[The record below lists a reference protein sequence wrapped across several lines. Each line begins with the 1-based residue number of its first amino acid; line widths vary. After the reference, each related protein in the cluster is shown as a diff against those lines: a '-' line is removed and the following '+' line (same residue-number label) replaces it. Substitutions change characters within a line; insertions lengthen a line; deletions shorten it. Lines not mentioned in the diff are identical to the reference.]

1 MAPRRPRRGAPPYY
15 PGPSWGAPTPPGFR
29 EDDWN
34 EEEEIDPKA
43 YYACID
49 QVWDQYTLGN
59 WLTRKLKPSSTHINA
74 NGRLIFKACNRVYGV
89 FGPSTDDHTWID
101 FKSQALIN
109 FLRSVGSKP
118 ILVASHSR
126 MQSTR
131 SEESLKGADGLVQ
144 SQPGI
149 DARDLFLRLP
159 RLKELAVEPTIK
171 DEPVPAPTPAKPEVP
186 EVATTSALKL
196 ENLPAPTLAPA
207 PGPKSAVEPNAAR
220 VSIEG
225 AESDTDGSADEFPP
239 PALVTEIPPVPTE
252 PPLPAPEQLYFL
264 VKFVEEHFRDT
275 VEELE
280 RLKEDGYMSF
290 KLLWTLCAPG
300 SVVEVEDDATEYPTG
315 VRVES
320 WGYGNDGK
328 AFNMQGVKYV
338 WNGKVFKQNH
348 VSVDVKNFKGLMKV
362 SQLPIKVLS
371 DQVRR
376 QLIDR
381 GKLYEKFAG
390 VHHLRYN
397 AFITVKT
404 QQGYTRRPAK
414 GRVMVDAAGFYRFN
428 ANAAGGPNGM
438 YIFSLA
444 PTIQALTDVDYRGAY
459 AYPPPLPMHQYTP
472 PPVRNRLNVEEYQPT
487 DPLPDDILCL
497 TPPAHYGWSFTAKL
511 WGLILVENLEEIVF
525 DEMAFDQL
533 VLKKEYKKM
542 IKALLVLK
550 KEYKK
555 MIKALVETHAGQ
567 GDGLAK
573 DLVAGKGGG
582 MVMVLHGKP
591 GTGKMTAAWKAVV
604 LIDEADVF
612 LEARNTHDLMRNSLV
627 SVFLRLLEYH
637 TGVLILTTNRIRSF
651 DKAFVSRFSI
661 ALHYPDL
668 DQNSRLLIW
677 KEFLTRAEVEVGQP
691 KDTKPSRPL
700 YIAYSDLLTLA
711 KKSFNGRVIKQLVRG
726 AQALAI
732 AEKELLELSHIITVL
747 GITEQF
753 EADWKELE
761 FTDDIKGAGANQDA
775 SMYS

>member
-1 MAPRRPRRGAPPYY
+1 MPRTVQTARRGRGRGARYRYPDYDAP
-15 PGPSWGAPTPPGFR
+15 GVWK
-29 EDDWN
+29 DDEWDD
-34 EEEEIDPKA
+34 EEEIDPKA
-43 YYACID
+43 YYACVD

-59 WLTRKLKPSSTHINA
+59 WLTRKLKPSTTQKNT
-74 NGRLIFKACNRVYGV
+74 GRLIFKACNRVYGV
-89 FGPSTDDHTWID
+89 FGPSTDDYTWID
-101 FKSQALIN
+101 FKSQSLVN
-109 FLRSVGSKP
+109 FLRS
-118 ILVASHSR
+118 
-126 MQSTR
+126 
-131 SEESLKGADGLVQ
+131 EECLKGADGLVQ

-159 RLKELAVEPTIK
+159 RLKELVVEPTLK
-171 DEPVPAPTPAKPEVP
+171 EGEPLMSMPKPEAP
-186 EVATTSALKL
+186 KSKPATPVIGELKL
-196 ENLPAPTLAPA
+196 EDMPSLVPAVPKHGAIDPEAEQDEEEEAGSDQEKPSTPA
-207 PGPKSAVEPNAAR
+207 VP
-220 VSIEG
+220 
-225 AESDTDGSADEFPP
+225 AES
-239 PALVTEIPPVPTE
+239 
-252 PPLPAPEQLYFL
+252 PLSAPEQLWIL
-264 VKFVEEHFRDT
+264 VKFVEEHFRET
-275 VEELE
+275 LEELE
-280 RLKEDGYMSF
+280 RLREDGYMSF

-300 SVVEVEDDATEYPTG
+300 SVVEIEDEATEYPAG

-320 WGYGNDGK
+320 WGYGSDGK

-348 VSVDVKNFKGLMKV
+348 VSVDVKSFKGLMKV
-362 SQLPIKVLS
+362 SLVPIKVLS
-371 DQVRR
+371 DHVRR

-390 VHHLRYN
+390 VHHLKYN

-414 GRVMVDAAGFYRFN
+414 GRIMVDAAGFYRFN
-428 ANAAGGPNGM
+428 ANAAGGPTGM
-438 YIFSLA
+438 
-444 PTIQALTDVDYRGAY
+444 GGY
-459 AYPPPLPMHQYTP
+459 AYPPPMPMHQYTP
-472 PPVRNRLNVEEYQPT
+472 PPVQSRLNVEEYQPSE
-487 DPLPDDILCL
+487 PLPDEILCL
-497 TPPAHYGWSFTAKL
+497 VPPAHFGWSFTAKI
-511 WGLILVENLEEIVF
+511 WGLVLVENMADIVF

-542 IKALLVLK
+542 IKAL
-550 KEYKK
+550 
-555 MIKALVETHAGQ
+555 VETHAAQ
-567 GDGLAK
+567 GDGFVK

-591 GTGKMTAAWKAVV
+591 GTGKVISSVYITEAISEHLKCPLYVVSSGELGIQAAQLERQLNDILEMTAAWKAVV

-612 LEARNTHDLMRNSLV
+612 LEARNTHDLTRNSLV

-677 KEFLTRAEVEVGQP
+677 KEFLNRAGVQVGEM
-691 KDTKPSRPL
+691 KDNALSRPQF
-700 YIAYSDLLTLA
+700 IAYSDLLTLA

-726 AQALAI
+726 AQALAL
-732 AEKELLELSHIITVL
+732 AEKEPLEFSHIITVL

-761 FTDDIKGAGANQDA
+761 FTDDVKGSGVNQDA

>member
-1 MAPRRPRRGAPPYY
+1 MVRTIQTARRSRGRGARYQY
-15 PGPSWGAPTPPGFR
+15 PDYDAPGVWK
-29 EDDWN
+29 DDEWDD
-34 EEEEIDPKA
+34 EEEIDPKA
-43 YYACID
+43 YYACVD

-59 WLTRKLKPSSTHINA
+59 WLTRKLKPSTTQKNT
-74 NGRLIFKACNRVYGV
+74 GRLIFKACNRVYGV
-89 FGPSTDDHTWID
+89 FGPSTDDYTWID
-101 FKSQALIN
+101 FKSQSLVN
-109 FLRSVGSKP
+109 FLRS
-118 ILVASHSR
+118 
-126 MQSTR
+126 
-131 SEESLKGADGLVQ
+131 EECLKGADGLVQ

-159 RLKELAVEPTIK
+159 RLKEIAVEPTLK
-171 DEPVPAPTPAKPEVP
+171 EGEPLMSMPKPEAPKPKSATPAIGE
-186 EVATTSALKL
+186 LKL
-196 ENLPAPTLAPA
+196 EDMPSLAPA
-207 PGPKSAVEPNAAR
+207 VPKPGAVD
-220 VSIEG
+220 
-225 AESDTDGSADEFPP
+225 AEAEQDEEEEEAGSDQEKLST
-239 PALVTEIPPVPTE
+239 PAVPAE
-252 PPLPAPEQLYFL
+252 PPLSAPEQLWIL
-264 VKFVEEHFRDT
+264 VKFVEEHFRET
-275 VEELE
+275 LEELE
-280 RLKEDGYMSF
+280 RLREDGYMSF

-300 SVVEVEDDATEYPTG
+300 SVVEIEDEATEYPAG

-320 WGYGNDGK
+320 WGYGSDGK

-362 SQLPIKVLS
+362 SLVPIKVLS
-371 DQVRR
+371 DHVRR

-381 GKLYEKFAG
+381 GKLYEKYAG
-390 VHHLRYN
+390 VHHLKYN

-414 GRVMVDAAGFYRFN
+414 GRIMVDAAGFYRFN
-428 ANAAGGPNGM
+428 ANAAGGPTGM
-438 YIFSLA
+438 
-444 PTIQALTDVDYRGAY
+444 GGY
-459 AYPPPLPMHQYTP
+459 AYPPPMPMHQYTP
-472 PPVRNRLNVEEYQPT
+472 PPVQSRLNVEEYQPSE
-487 DPLPDDILCL
+487 PLPDEILCL
-497 TPPAHYGWSFTAKL
+497 VPPAHFGWSFTAKV
-511 WGLILVENLEEIVF
+511 WGLVLVENMADIVF

-542 IKALLVLK
+542 IKAL
-550 KEYKK
+550 
-555 MIKALVETHAGQ
+555 VETHAAQ
-567 GDGLAK
+567 GDGFVK

-591 GTGKMTAAWKAVV
+591 GTGKTLTAEAISEHLKCPLYVVSSGELGIQAAQLERQLNDILEMTAAWKAVV

-677 KEFLTRAEVEVGQP
+677 KEFLNRAGVQVGEV
-691 KDTKPSRPL
+691 KDNALSRPQF
-700 YIAYSDLLTLA
+700 IAYSDLLTLA

-726 AQALAI
+726 AQALAL
-732 AEKELLELSHIITVL
+732 AEKEPLEFSHIITVL

-761 FTDDIKGAGANQDA
+761 FTDDIKGSGVNQDA